1 MRFAFIHAE
10 RDAYPVAVLCRVMQ
24 VARSGYHAWAVREEC
39 DRRREDRVIAVHVA
53 AAFERSRRTYGS
65 PRIHVDLQADG
76 LRVGRS
82 RIARIMWETG
92 LFARTKKA
100 FRPAAAR
107 CARSA
112 PNLLRRRFSAR
123 APDRKWV
130 TDVKYVRT
138 SAGWLYLAP
147 VLDLFSRTIVGCA
160 MSTVQDG
167 DLSVSALASAMR
179 ARGSPRGV
187 LVHSDGGGI
196 YGDEEYLKKLE
207 EHGVKRSMSR
217 KKNPWRLRGGQR
229 GDRELLQH
237 AALRA
242 ARSDAL
248 RGSRRGGARDQRVD
262 RALLQPAPAAHD
274 AWERE
279 PDQLRIGLANA
290 EAEDIINLST
300 ESRQAQFAG

>member
-10 RDAYPVAVLCRVMQ
+10 RDAYPVAILCRVMQ

-39 DRRREDRVIAVHVA
+39 DRRREDRVLAVHVA

-65 PRIHVDLQADG
+65 PRIHVDLQALG

-82 RIARIMWETG
+82 RIARIMRESG

-100 FRPAAAR
+100 FRPAAGR
-107 CARSA
+107 CARGA
-112 PNLLRRRFSAR
+112 PNLLRRRFGAR
-123 APDRKWV
+123 SPDRKWV

-138 SAGWLYLAP
+138 TAGWLYLAP
-147 VLDLFSRTIVGCA
+147 VLDLFSRRIVGCA

-196 YGDEEYLKKLE
+196 YGDEDYLKKLE
-207 EHGVKRSMSR
+207 EHGVRRSMSR
-217 KKNPWRLRGGQR
+217 KRNPWDNAVIESFFSTLRF
-229 GDRELLQH
+229 ELLGRTRF
-237 AALRA
+237 ADPDEAE
-242 ARSDAL
+242 
-248 RGSRRGGARDQRVD
+248 RGISEWIERFYNLHRRHTTLG
-262 RALLQPAPAAHD
+262 
-274 AWERE
+274 ERE
-279 PDQLRIGLANA
+279 SEQLRI
-290 EAEDIINLST
+290 DWQMRKQRT
-300 ESRQAQFAG
+300 